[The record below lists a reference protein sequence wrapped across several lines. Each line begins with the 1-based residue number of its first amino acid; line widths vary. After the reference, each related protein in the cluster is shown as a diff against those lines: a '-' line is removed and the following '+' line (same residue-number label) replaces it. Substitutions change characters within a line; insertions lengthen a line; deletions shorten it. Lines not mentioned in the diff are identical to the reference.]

1 MSFENNI
8 KSDKRCTVDMIQDL
22 HIHTIYSDGFDTIEN
37 ILQKATE
44 NEIVVGISDHIFS
57 KKMPERKNVLRYF
70 EMLDQ
75 YPVLKGGEIDLG
87 ETGIMDD
94 SIISKADYII
104 GSIHGVKINDNYI
117 KLGKYFDDRDHKKI
131 LNSNFVFDD
140 YLCCSALEEILITIQ
155 NELSQNCIDILGH
168 CTVNP
173 FYEQVNSKFRYE
185 WENELISICKSSNT
199 AIEIS
204 GLWME
209 PSADFMQKVINKDVK
224 VTFGSDCHT
233 KYSALYL
240 DYFYFIRKTVNLKE
254 GDVLKIAKK

>member
-1 MSFENNI
+1 
-8 KSDKRCTVDMIQDL
+8 MIQDL

-44 NEIVVGISDHIFS
+44 NRIEVGISDHILC
-57 KKMPERKNVLRYF
+57 KKMPEKENVLRYF
-70 EMLDQ
+70 ETLNN
-75 YPVLKGGEIDLG
+75 YSVLKGGEIDLG
-87 ETGIMDD
+87 ETDMIDD
-94 SIISKADYII
+94 LIITKADYII
-104 GSIHGVKINDNYI
+104 GSIHSVKLKDKYV

-131 LNSNFVFDD
+131 LNANFIFDD
-140 YLCCSALEEILITIQ
+140 YLCCCALEKILMTIQ
-155 NELSQNCIDILGH
+155 EELSQNHIDILGH

-185 WENELISICKSSNT
+185 WEDELISICRSSRT

-209 PSADFMQKVINKDVK
+209 PSADFVQKAINKNVK
-224 VTFGSDCHT
+224 ITFGSDCHT
-233 KYSALYL
+233 KYSTQYL
-240 DYFYFIRKTVNLKE
+240 DYFYFISKTVNLKE

>member
-1 MSFENNI
+1 
-8 KSDKRCTVDMIQDL
+8 MIQDL

-37 ILQKATE
+37 IIQKATE
-44 NEIVVGISDHIFS
+44 NKMEIGISDHIFC
-57 KKMPERKNVLRYF
+57 KKMAEKKSVLRYF
-70 EMLDQ
+70 EILDN

-87 ETGIMDD
+87 EPSAMDE

-104 GSIHGVKINDNYI
+104 GSIHSVKLNDNYI
-117 KLGKYFDDRDHKKI
+117 KLGKYFDERDHKKI
-131 LNSNFVFDD
+131 LNSNFIFDD
-140 YLCCSALEEILITIQ
+140 YLCCSALEKILTTIR

-185 WENELISICKSSNT
+185 WEDELISICKASHT

-204 GLWME
+204 GLWLE
-209 PSADFMQKVINKDVK
+209 PGADFVQKVINNNVK

-233 KYSALYL
+233 KYSVLYL
-240 DYFYFIRKTVNLKE
+240 DYFHFISKTINLKE